1 MGCGEEFSR
10 QHDRFRH
17 EVLKHERSCRWVCDT
32 CHKFFGSQK
41 NLDRHVCNTKSRWVA
56 PAKDPFRHSVLAVVR
71 SSRIAGAAAAG
82 IVDYKWTFSRTYASE
97 EEEREA
103 YSQCHT
109 RSADRVLRA
118 LQANGG
124 IFIKLGQ
131 HLGSSLFLPLEWT
144 RAMRP
149 LQDQCEPAS
158 LEAIE
163 GVFIS
168 ETGQRFDEVF
178 DNFDPEPIGVAS
190 LAQVHK
196 AHHRASGQDVAVK
209 LQLPMVQEFSTIDI
223 NTTEASLGWITYWFP
238 DFEFMWLAD
247 EMRKNLPREM
257 DFVQE
262 AKNAERAA
270 EDFKDLRTSLYIP
283 KNILVTKR
291 VLVMEFIKGG
301 RVDDLDYLS
310 QQNIDR
316 NKVAV
321 ELSRIFSR
329 MVFINGWFHA
339 DPHPGNLLIRAA
351 PPSSKSPYNFEI
363 VLLDH
368 GLYFDLDRELR
379 INYSH
384 LWLSLASPAT
394 PQVAAER
401 RKYAELVGN
410 IGPDLYPVFEAALTG
425 RAMMD
430 DTLNPIDENEKQS
443 TVRRASGMLDMSSQT
458 DEEIE
463 MIRSAMVTREGLL
476 FSVLDVLRRVPRRIL
491 MVLKLND
498 LTRGLDYALAT
509 THSGIRIF
517 LVSTKCCV
525 YAIWQDEVQHLG
537 YGKGL
542 SPLGVLTRYI
552 GTWWHYGKLYSTLS
566 LMEFYLDSQARLI
579 ILKDWVRGLL
589 RTRRL
594 AGAHQAAAGLM

>member
-1 MGCGEEFSR
+1 MLYPCGAL
-10 QHDRFRH
+10 
-17 EVLKHERSCRWVCDT
+17 VLAGGAYLAYENYK
-32 CHKFFGSQK
+32 
-41 NLDRHVCNTKSRWVA
+41 
-56 PAKDPFRHSVLAVVR
+56 PFRHSVFAVVR
-71 SSRIAGAAAAG
+71 SSRIAGAAAVG
-82 IVDYKWTFSRTYASE
+82 IVDYKWTFSRTYASDE
-97 EEEREA
+97 EQREA
-103 YSQCHT
+103 YSECHT
-109 RSADRVLRA
+109 RSANRVLKA

-144 RAMRP
+144 RTMRP

-158 LEAIE
+158 IEAIE

-168 ETGQRFDEVF
+168 ETGQTFDEVF
-178 DNFDPEPIGVAS
+178 DNFDPEPLGVAS

-196 AHHRASGQDVAVK
+196 AHHRALDRDVAIK

-223 NTTEASLGWITYWFP
+223 NATEASLGWITYWFP
-238 DFEFMWLAD
+238 DFEFTWLAD

-262 AKNAERAA
+262 AQNAERAA
-270 EDFKDLRTSLYIP
+270 NDFKDTRTPLYIP
-283 KNILVTKR
+283 KNLLVTKR

-301 RVDDLDYLS
+301 RVDDLEYLS
-310 QQNIDR
+310 KANIDR
-316 NKVAV
+316 NTVAV
-321 ELSRIFSR
+321 ELSRIFST

-339 DPHPGNLLIRAA
+339 DPHPGNLLIRSA
-351 PPSSKSPYNFEI
+351 PPSSRSPFNFEI

-368 GLYFDLDRELR
+368 GLYFDLDPELR

-384 LWLSLASPAT
+384 LWLSLASPAS
-394 PQVAAER
+394 PEVAAAR

-425 RAMMD
+425 RAIMD
-430 DTLNPIDENEKQS
+430 DSMTTTDDSGKPE
-443 TVRRASGMLDMSSQT
+443 TVKRASGMLDMTAQT
-458 DEEIE
+458 DDEIE
-463 MIRSAMVTREGLL
+463 MIRNAMVTREGLL

-517 LVSTKCCV
+517 LVSTKCCA
-525 YAIWQDEVQHLG
+525 YAIWRDERQHLG
-537 YGKGL
+537 EQGRSAFGL
-542 SPLGVLTRYI
+542 LSSYLGS
-552 GTWWHYGKLYSTLS
+552 WWRFSKLYSTLTF
-566 LMEFYLDSQARLI
+566 MELYLDGQARLI
-579 ILKDWVRGLL
+579 VLKDWVRGLL
-589 RTRRL
+589 RTRQL